1 MKPAL
6 FLFDLDGTLVDTA
19 PDLAGAVNEM
29 RAARGLAPMPL
40 SVLRA
45 PAGHGGPALLG
56 TAFGMKPTHPQFKA
70 MRAEFMERY
79 AGRCTQASRPFPGIA
94 SLLEGLVENGIR
106 CGVVTNKPHDLAQR
120 VVEAMG
126 LAPRLSVT
134 LGLGAPGTAL
144 KPAPDSIRTALE
156 LTGAAPSCAL
166 YAGDSDSDAR
176 ASRSVGLPFAWVSWG
191 CQATAPEDPAP
202 DFIAGSPDDLLAWAL
217 GMPEAHS

>member
-29 RAARGLAPMPL
+29 RTARGLSSLPL
-40 SVLRA
+40 SDLRA
-45 PAGHGGPALLG
+45 PAGHGGPALLR
-56 TAFGMKPTHPQFKA
+56 TAFGMERTHPQFEA

-79 AGRCTQASRPFPGIA
+79 AKRCTQASRPFPGIA
-94 SLLEGLVENGIR
+94 ALLEKLVGNGIR
-106 CGVVTNKPHDLAQR
+106 CGVVTNKPHGLALR
-120 VVEAMG
+120 VVDATG
-126 LAPRLSVT
+126 LAPCLSVT

-156 LTGAAPSCAL
+156 RMGVAPSAAL

-176 ASRSVGLPFAWVSWG
+176 ASRSLGLSFAWVPWG
-191 CQATAPEDPAP
+191 CQASAPANPGP
-202 DFIAGSPDDLLAWAL
+202 DFIARNPGDLLAWAL
-217 GMPEAHS
+217 GTPGPHS